1 MKRISFRKL
10 LPWLV
15 ALAVLSS
22 AVYFIK
28 FRPLPVEVHTVTLG
42 EVRGE
47 VMGTGVL
54 QPRVQTT
61 ISPRIQERL
70 IEVLVDQGD
79 TVKAGQLLARLDDGE
94 LQRQVD
100 VAQAALASARA
111 TEERVRVDEVRAA
124 AVERQ
129 ARESHERTTKLAG
142 AKITSASD
150 FDKSIEQLRI
160 AESGREL
167 ALAATTEAQQQ
178 VITAEKTLAHQRER
192 LGFAQIL
199 SPYDGLITR
208 RDRDPGGV
216 VVPGSSLLQLIS
228 TKEIWISA
236 WVDETASAG
245 LAVGQPAL
253 VVFRS
258 EPGKQYPGEVARLG
272 RETDRETREF
282 LVDVGVHELPPNWT
296 VGQRAEAFIETGK
309 KSSALTV
316 PPRFLAWRGE
326 KPGVFAV
333 ENGRARWRE
342 AKLGLRG
349 REEVEVLEGLSAGT
363 VVCRPRDKKSLL
375 ADGQRVAG
383 R

>member
-1 MKRISFRKL
+1 MKPISFRKL

-15 ALAVLSS
+15 LLAVLSFL
-22 AVYFIK
+22 VYFVK
-28 FRPLPVEVHTVTLG
+28 FRPLPVEMHTVALG

-70 IEVLVDQGD
+70 VEVLVDQGD
-79 TVKAGQLLARLDDGE
+79 TVRTGQLLARLDDGE

-129 ARESHERTTKLAG
+129 AQESHERTTKLTG

-160 AESGREL
+160 AESGRQL
-167 ALAATTEAQQQ
+167 ALAATMEAHQQ
-178 VITAEKTLAHQRER
+178 VLTAEKNLAYQRER

-216 VVPGSSLLQLIS
+216 VVPASSLLQLIS

-245 LAVGQPAL
+245 LDVGQPAR

-258 EPGKQYPGEVARLG
+258 EPERQYPGELARLG

-282 LVDVGVHELPPNWT
+282 LVDVRVRELPPNWT

-309 KSSALTV
+309 KPSALTV
-316 PPRFLAWRGE
+316 PPRFLAWRGG

-349 REEVEVLEGLSAGT
+349 RDAVEVLEGLSAGT
-363 VVCRPRDKKSLL
+363 VVCRPRDTKSPL

-383 R
+383 L